1 MRRARHLPLPLQSNE
16 RKHHSKFLSLLLRH
30 RPELAGLQLDAAG
43 WVDVEV
49 LLAGLARSGQPL
61 TREQLLEIVA
71 TNDKKRFELDASGER
86 IRAVQGHSVEVD
98 LGYAPA
104 VPPDVLLHGTHTAVL
119 SAIRR
124 QGLLR
129 MQRHH
134 VHLHH
139 DPALAATV
147 GGRRGQPVV
156 LRVRAAAM
164 AAAGH
169 VFFVTPNRVWLTEHV
184 PPEFLEFPSA

>member
-1 MRRARHLPLPLQSNE
+1 MHPND
-16 RKHHSKFLSLLLRH
+16 RKHHSRFLSLVLRH

-43 WVDVEV
+43 WVGVDE
-49 LLAGLARSGQPL
+49 LLAGVARNGQPM

-71 TNDKKRFELDASGER
+71 TNDKKRFELDAAGVR
-86 IRAVQGHSVEVD
+86 IRAVQGHSVEVE
-98 LGYAPA
+98 LGHAEAAP
-104 VPPDVLLHGTHTAVL
+104 PEVLLHGTHAAVL
-119 SAIRR
+119 PAIRR
-124 QGLLR
+124 EGLLR

-134 VHLHH
+134 VHLHQ

-147 GGRRGQPVV
+147 GGRRGTPVV

-169 VFFVTPNRVWLTEHV
+169 VFYVAPNGVWLTEHV
-184 PPEFLEFPSA
+184 PPQFLEFPSA

>member
-1 MRRARHLPLPLQSNE
+1 MHPND
-16 RKHHSKFLSLLLRH
+16 RKHHSRFLSLLLRH

-43 WVDVEV
+43 WVGVDA
-49 LLAGLARSGQPL
+49 LLAGLAQNDHALS
-61 TREQLLEIVA
+61 REQLHEVVA
-71 TNDKKRFELDASGER
+71 TNDKRRFELDASGER

-119 SAIRR
+119 PAIRR

-134 VHLHH
+134 VHLHQ

-169 VFFVTPNRVWLTEHV
+169 VFFVTPNGVWLTEHV
-184 PPEFLEFPSA
+184 PPQFLEFPSA